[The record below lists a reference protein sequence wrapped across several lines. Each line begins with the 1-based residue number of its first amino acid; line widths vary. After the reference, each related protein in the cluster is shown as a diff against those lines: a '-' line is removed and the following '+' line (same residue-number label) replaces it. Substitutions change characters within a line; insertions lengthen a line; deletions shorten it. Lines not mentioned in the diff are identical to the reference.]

1 MQSEMIWYRGRK
13 AVFVIGASSRGS
25 EEPEPP
31 VSCFGRLHVCT
42 CVHTPPENSDECTP
56 KGRERREWK
65 VALTPMTFFCQD
77 HSSDPPLVHAHSDL
91 CLSLSLRSLLFR
103 LLRPLL
109 LHSVSW
115 SPSQL
120 SSSDGGV
127 KPWTCGQFI
136 SGPHRKANSH
146 SHSHFGLWEEAGRS
160 QS

>member
-1 MQSEMIWYRGRK
+1 MQSEMIWHRGRK

-91 CLSLSLRSLLFR
+91 CLSLSQ
-103 LLRPLL
+103 
-109 LHSVSW
+109 VVVVV
-115 SPSQL
+115 
-120 SSSDGGV
+120 SSSTAASPALGELESIPAVFKRRWGKTLD
-127 KPWTCGQFI
+127 
-136 SGPHRKANSH
+136 
-146 SHSHFGLWEEAGRS
+146 LWPVYLRAT
-160 QS
+160 